1 MIASD
6 AAALHD
12 ELRSLA
18 RGRGLRAANLGARVG
33 PALRSHAELSDSA
46 GIELRARLVAWLR
59 GRLAALPA
67 DLRTVVAVAV
77 ALDPRA
83 DQRLLTDR
91 LSWLAV
97 ELDRDPRTVRRRC
110 EEAFRLLAE
119 TAAATGP
126 AVPDARPGSGDG
138 TAAGLVTPPPA
149 RLPAAAGP
157 ASGAWYVERVW
168 AVLRLDGP
176 TPELLET
183 RRVVALEDGLREVAL
198 SMSLPRP
205 PGAPAKPRDLG
216 VDVLFG
222 GRMVRVDRHGD
233 THYSLVLRLPRALGR
248 YERHDFGCVWRVP
261 PGQPMAPRYALNPT
275 IRCDALDLRV
285 RFPEDADPKVELV
298 DGLPLRSVEDLAVD
312 LPAVEL
318 DGVSEAFAQFNRLA
332 SGLCYGLRW
341 S

>member
-1 MIASD
+1 MNASD
-6 AAALHD
+6 TAALHD

-18 RGRGLRAANLGARVG
+18 RSRGLRAANLGARVG
-33 PALRSHAELSDSA
+33 PSLRRHAGLGESV
-46 GIELRARLVAWLR
+46 GIELRTRLVAWLR
-59 GRLAALPA
+59 DRIAVLPA
-67 DLRTVVAVAV
+67 DLRIVVAFAL

-91 LSWLAV
+91 LGWLAV

-119 TAAATGP
+119 TAAAVDPDVP
-126 AVPDARPGSGDG
+126 AGRSRSV
-138 TAAGLVTPPPA
+138 GLAPAPPA
-149 RLPAAAGP
+149 LAGP
-157 ASGAWYVERVW
+157 PAGAWYVERVW

-183 RRVVALEDGLREVAL
+183 RRVVALEDGLRELAL

-205 PGAPAKPRDLG
+205 PGAPASPRDLD

-222 GRMVRVDRHGD
+222 GRMVRIDRQGD
-233 THYSLVLRLPRALGR
+233 THYSPVLRLPRALGR
-248 YERHDFGCVWRVP
+248 HERHDFGCAWRVP
-261 PGQPMAPRYALNPT
+261 AGQPMAPRYALNPT

-298 DGLPLRSVEDLAVD
+298 DGLPLRAVEDLAID
-312 LPAVEL
+312 LPAVAL
-318 DGVSEAFAQFNRLA
+318 DGVSEAFARFSGLA

>member
-6 AAALHD
+6 AVALHD

-18 RGRGLRAANLGARVG
+18 RSRGLRAANLGARVG
-33 PALRSHAELSDSA
+33 PVLRRYAGLGDAVGGELRTRLSD
-46 GIELRARLVAWLR
+46 WLR
-59 GRLAALPA
+59 DRIAALPA
-67 DLRTVVAVAV
+67 DLRTVVAVAL

-91 LSWLAV
+91 LGWLAV
-97 ELDRDPRTVRRRC
+97 ELERDPRTIRRRS

-119 TAAATGP
+119 TAAAH
-126 AVPDARPGSGDG
+126 PDGQRALAD
-138 TAAGLVTPPPA
+138 VTSSA
-149 RLPAAAGP
+149 RLPVLAGP
-157 ASGAWYVERVW
+157 PAGPWYVERVW

-183 RRVVALEDGLREVAL
+183 RRVVAVEDDVRELVL

-205 PGAPAKPRDLG
+205 PGAPDSPRDLG

-222 GRMVRVDRHGD
+222 GRIMRVDRWGD
-233 THYSLVLRLPRALGR
+233 SLFSPVLRLPRGLR
-248 YERHDFGCVWRVP
+248 RNERHDFGCAWRVP
-261 PGQPMAPRYALNPT
+261 PGQLMAPRYALNPT
-275 IRCDALDLRV
+275 TRCDALDLRV
-285 RFPEDADPKVELV
+285 RFPEGAEPRVERV
-298 DGLPLRSVEDLAVD
+298 DGLPLRAVEDHAVD
-312 LPAVEL
+312 LPAVPL
-318 DGVSEAFAQFNRLA
+318 DGVSEAFARFSRLS